1 MSEIN
6 KANRQVCDV
15 DIREFKTK
23 KPFLFFDV
31 ANTTTAGITADAV
44 YAMAK
49 GARKISFDNPL
60 QGTMSITAQVY
71 PFKLFS
77 LFSDGVI
84 RNDAVIAEVKEVICA
99 SAGVL
104 SLSSYNG
111 TIQAGTVFVYPADF
125 YGDESA
131 VIAGTFSS
139 GTFTATTTSDIAP
152 GSTYKVG
159 WIATKSGV
167 KRIPFNNKFASKEYY
182 VTMDTLDKD
191 EDGVLTPFKIIAYKA
206 KPQRNFDLSFSSE
219 GDPASITINFD
230 LLEDKD
236 GNVAD
241 MVEITESNVLYT
253 SKSAITVTKGTV
265 SGGINIYGAV
275 GNVTVTIEDSSNQ
288 AATKVRAI
296 RPGDSNSLIM
306 IMVDSDAATGV
317 YTATL
322 TDSKTPTAQTA
333 VVSINVVAS

>member
-15 DIREFKTK
+15 DIRELKTK
-23 KPFLFFDV
+23 KPFLFFDT

-49 GARKISFDNPL
+49 GARKIGFDNPL

-84 RNDAVIAEVKEVICA
+84 RNDAVIAEVKEVTCA

-111 TIQAGTVFVYPADF
+111 TIQAGTVFVYPADS
-125 YGDESA
+125 YSDESA

-139 GTFTATTTSDIAP
+139 GTFTATTASDIAL

-167 KRIPFNNKFASKEYY
+167 KRIPFNNKFTSKEYY
-182 VTMDTLDKD
+182 VTMDTLNKD

-219 GDPASITINFD
+219 GEPASITLNFD

-241 MVEITESNVLYT
+241 MVEITEGAVLSVSRSVLT
-253 SKSAITVTKGTV
+253 VAKNTASADVA
-265 SGGINIYGAV
+265 INGAV
-275 GNVTVTIEDSSNQ
+275 GAVTVTIKDSSNET
-288 AATKVRAI
+288 ATKVKAVI
-296 RPGDSNSLIM
+296 SGDNDSVIFT
-306 IMVDSDAATGV
+306 VDSDADTGV